1 MVDWMC
7 QTRRLFKFLW
17 LLSTM
22 IRIFY
27 LLVRAR
33 MTKADLSVR
42 YLAVQAV
49 ALRPLPS
56 QQSVLLES
64 LFLKTA
70 QIAIRRIDAQM
81 D

>member
-17 LLSTM
+17 LLLTT

-33 MTKADLSVR
+33 TTKADLSVR

>member
-1 MVDWMC
+1 MVDWIC

-17 LLSTM
+17 HLSTT
-22 IRIFY
+22 IRIFS
-27 LLVRAR
+27 LLVRPLT
-33 MTKADLSVR
+33 TKADPSVR

-49 ALRPLPS
+49 ALRPLLP

-70 QIAIRRIDAQM
+70 QIAIRRIHAQM